1 MGPREMVVLLN
12 VFPEQTVHVPFTEHD
27 DVIEQFPAESA
38 EKLFYVRI
46 LPRTSVG
53 RSHFFNVAAVQ
64 ELPDSVA
71 VDAVIVTEQESGL
84 TTEGRG
90 FTELLN
96 DPFHG
101 GMVRR
106 CEMNHPPSTMFKDD
120 KNVEK

>member
-1 MGPREMVVLLN
+1 MDPHEYPQR
-12 VFPEQTVHVPFTEHD
+12 VHSCD
-27 DVIEQFPAESA
+27 GRCRSA
-38 EKLFYVRI
+38 VWHSRGRRVS
-46 LPRTSVG
+46 RTGGS
-53 RSHFFNVAAVQ
+53 RSHFFNAAAIQ

-90 FTELLN
+90 FSKLLN